1 MLCCARSAQPRPTSA
16 RVAEAVTAAFPA
28 SDGRAGNPPR
38 LRPARKEC
46 RSRRGSAARS
56 GLGKGSPIH
65 LGLLATLALACGC
78 AGPRGTVAIDPS
90 AVGGTPWP
98 VFVASV
104 RAPVDGPAVYGPG
117 RAPLN
122 FARFVVSVPPEREP
136 GSVTWPAPPVDP
148 RTDFVTL
155 EAARLRDGG
164 SFVTAIDRELGGS
177 GHDEAIVFVHG
188 YNNTFAEGL
197 YRQAQLA
204 HDFALPATSVN
215 FAWPSAAAWDGYPYD
230 KESAVFATDGL
241 SRTLDLVAR
250 SGVERV
256 VVACHSMG
264 CFLVLETMRIKA
276 LRGDEAF
283 LDQLHAVV
291 MLAPDVDLDL
301 FRARIH
307 EIGYR
312 DIPIYIFASGNDRAL
327 KVSSRLH
334 GGRARVGM
342 ITDPAALS
350 DLPVTVIDV
359 TAVTGADVHGH
370 STVQTSPLMS
380 ALFNGL
386 ENFGPRTISDAVGD
400 PSVVE
405 ASVDAVGQ
413 ATTIALRPLERR

>member
-1 MLCCARSAQPRPTSA
+1 MRNGP
-16 RVAEAVTAAFPA
+16 
-28 SDGRAGNPPR
+28 GRR
-38 LRPARKEC
+38 M
-46 RSRRGSAARS
+46 
-56 GLGKGSPIH
+56 PIR
-65 LGLLATLALACGC
+65 LGLLAALALACGC
-78 AGPRGTVAIDPS
+78 GGQRGAVAIDPA
-90 AVGGTPWP
+90 AVGTGAPRP
-98 VFVASV
+98 VLVASV
-104 RAPVDGPAVYGPG
+104 RAPVAGPAVYGSR
-117 RAPLN
+117 RAPLS

-136 GSVTWPAPPVDP
+136 GSVTWPGRDADP
-148 RTDFVTL
+148 RTEFVTL
-155 EAARLRDGG
+155 EAARLRDGEA
-164 SFVTAIDRELGGS
+164 FVAAIDRELGGT

-250 SGVERV
+250 SGVDRV

-276 LRGDEAF
+276 LRGDDAF
-283 LDQLHAVV
+283 LERLHAVV
-291 MLAPDVDLDL
+291 MLAPDVDVDI

-312 DIPIYIFASGNDRAL
+312 GIPLYIFASGDDRAL
-327 KVSSRLH
+327 QVSARLH
-334 GGRARVGM
+334 GRRARIGM
-342 ITDPAALS
+342 ITDPAALA
-350 DLPVTVIDV
+350 DLPVTVVDV
-359 TAVTGADVHGH
+359 TAVKGNDAHGH
-370 STVQTSPLMS
+370 NTVQTSPLMS

-386 ENFGPRTISDAVGD
+386 EDFGPQTISDAVAD

-413 ATTIALRPLERR
+413 ATTIALRPLEPR